1 MTAATPAFGL
11 LDAEPG
17 WRSIDLLSDLHLLR
31 ADATFDAW
39 RRHLAATPA
48 DAIFILGDLFEA
60 WVGGDAALVPGFA
73 AQCAQVLREAARRAP
88 VFFMHGNRDFLVG
101 DAFVKGCGI
110 TLLADPTLL
119 TFGGRRWLLAHGDAL
134 CLADPTYLRY
144 REQVRSPD
152 WIAHFMAKPLPERE
166 AMARQMREASQMHQ
180 RALPAWADVD
190 ADAARRLLREAG
202 TDTLI
207 HGHTHHP
214 AEHDLGEGL
223 RRVVLSDWDL
233 AADPPRAEV
242 MRLHVGGRL
251 ERLPPAN

>member
-48 DAIFILGDLFEA
+48 DALFILGDLFEA
-60 WVGGDAALVPGFA
+60 WVGDDAVRVPGFA
-73 AQCAQVLREAARRAP
+73 AQCAQVLREVASRQP

-101 DAFVKGCGI
+101 EEFAQACGI

-119 TFGGRRWLLAHGDAL
+119 TFGGRGWLLAHGDAL
-134 CLADPTYLRY
+134 CLADPTYVRY

-152 WIAHFMAKPLPERE
+152 WIAHFMAKPLAERE
-166 AMARQMREASQMHQ
+166 AMARQMREASQLHQ

-190 ADAARRLLREAG
+190 ADAARRVLRVAG

-214 AEHDLGEGL
+214 AEHNLGGGL
-223 RRVVLSDWDL
+223 RRIVLSDWDL

-242 MRLHVGGRL
+242 MRLHADGRV
-251 ERLPPAN
+251 ERLAPAP